1 MSSSTLVHDHGQACL
16 IPHAKPLLHLTLEPC
31 THWFIAHKMAND
43 SHDCTQ
49 SITLP
54 SDPPHFVY
62 SLLTT
67 RFTAEEYSAYHEPST
82 RRCPACLDVL
92 LLSGN
97 ENTAATVWRTRDWAS
112 VTMTQISNN
121 PQSVTATLFSQLGL
135 LSMPEPLQQ
144 HLPLSYE
151 AMHS

>member
-1 MSSSTLVHDHGQACL
+1 MARLAPSSMT
-16 IPHAKPLLHLTLEPC
+16 KPFLHLTLEPC
-31 THWFIAHKMAND
+31 THWFITHKMAND

-54 SDPPHFVY
+54 SDPPYFVY

-82 RRCPACLDVL
+82 RRCPACMDVL

-112 VTMTQISNN
+112 VTMTQIKQPSVCDCHTLLTPRSAINAGTPPATSAPLICSN
-121 PQSVTATLFSQLGL
+121 AL
-135 LSMPEPLQQ
+135 LVRTW
-144 HLPLSYE
+144 
-151 AMHS
+151 A